1 MRLTLRGFPVGGRVL
16 VALTAALS
24 GAGCVT
30 PGNIQGMT
38 GVAGAASAWLPSLGT
53 GSQASED
60 SAANASLTP
69 AERRLR
75 EQSRAFQ
82 KTVWEGAL
90 LGAGAGTLYGV
101 LRGERAQDV
110 VKDALIGGAVGG
122 LAGIYVARKQQ
133 QYSSKEDQLDSMIAD
148 VRESNDE
155 TQALTASVRAV
166 IAEDQQR
173 LAAVQ
178 TQVRKGQAT
187 QAVLADTRSR
197 IADNQR
203 VIAQASS
210 GARDKQTLFRDAERR
225 YRQDHP
231 GTDTARMQRELDA
244 YNNNIKT
251 LDGLADSVS
260 VA

>member
-1 MRLTLRGFPVGGRVL
+1 MRRPLSMRLPGRRVTI
-16 VALTAALS
+16 ALIAALS

-30 PGNIQGMT
+30 TGDIQGLS
-38 GVAGAASAWLPSLGT
+38 GIAGAGVGWLPSLGGGRT
-53 GSQASED
+53 QPDDTAE
-60 SAANASLTP
+60 ASLTP
-69 AERRLR
+69 AERRMR

-90 LGAGAGTLYGV
+90 LGAGVGTLYGV

-122 LAGIYVARKQQ
+122 LAGVYVARKQQ

-148 VRESNDE
+148 VRKSNDE
-155 TQALTASVRAV
+155 TQALIASVRAV
-166 IAEDQQR
+166 IAEDQRR

-187 QAVLADTRSR
+187 AAALADTRSR
-197 IADNQR
+197 IGDNQR
-203 VIAQASS
+203 IIAQAST

-225 YRQDHP
+225 FRQDHP

-251 LDGLADSVS
+251 LDSLADSVS